1 MLTIVV
7 VMMVMMIM
15 TVMHD
20 DGDVNSGDDG
30 FDVDVDER

>member
-15 TVMHD
+15 TVMYD